1 MNDLKSFWKNKDKRK
16 GILTTV
22 IAHTILFLIFLFFGF
37 TEMIPK
43 PEEGII
49 INFGYT
55 ETGSG
60 NTQNTG
66 APTPQTEQQDN
77 SSQTET
83 PSTEQTQ
90 DPVLTQDVFDAP
102 SIDANKSNSKPK
114 EEKPVEKPVEKPKPS
129 SELSDLLNQVENSK
143 AGGEGVAGGPGDQG
157 DPTGD
162 PSSPNRIGGGG
173 GGNGTGNYILGN
185 RQALDKP
192 KPTYECPDQGRVV
205 VKIYVSR
212 DGKVSRATPGEQIP
226 GGAGSTTTSSCLYA
240 KARAAAMNTRWQSD
254 DDAPSLQTGYIVYNF
269 TKK

>member
-1 MNDLKSFWKNKDKRK
+1 MSKLNSYWKDKDKRK

-22 IAHTILFLIFLFFGF
+22 IAHTVLFLIFLFFGF

-43 PEEGII
+43 PEEGIV

-60 NTQNTG
+60 NTENSG
-66 APTPQTEQQDN
+66 APTP
-77 SSQTET
+77 TET
-83 PSTEQTQ
+83 PSIEETV

-102 SIDANKSNSKPK
+102 SIDVKKNTVKPK
-114 EEKPVEKPVEKPKPS
+114 DEKPVEKPVEKPKPS

-162 PSSPNRIGGGG
+162 PKSPNRTGGGG
-173 GGNGTGNYILGN
+173 GGNGSGNYILGN

-192 KPTYECPDQGRVV
+192 KPDYQCPDQGRVV
-205 VKIYVSR
+205 VKIYVSQ
-212 DGKVSRATPGEQIP
+212 DGKVSRAVPGEQIP

-240 KARAAAMNTRWQSD
+240 KAKAAAMNTRWQSD
-254 DDAPSLQTGYIVYNF
+254 NEAPTLQTGYIVYNF
-269 TKK
+269 TKS